1 MRKNKT
7 RDAPMKL
14 PELKR
19 RTEEAWQDLHESY
32 GAIATGS
39 CKDEVRANFGDL
51 RKRSTWVQALASFEA
66 RFHHAACLDAWSLI
80 LHSFNVT
87 PDRWDYEIR
96 HEFFEAFLQLPDGLE
111 LLKMGLEQLFTYFTA
126 EEQECNGFLELVS
139 EQRERRGFDA
149 VGLIGRQPADLKATA
164 S

>member
-1 MRKNKT
+1 MRKT

-14 PELKR
+14 PELKQ
-19 RTEEAWQDLHESY
+19 RTQEAWKYFHE
-32 GAIATGS
+32 ATGTVAARS
-39 CKDEVRANFGDL
+39 LKDEVRAHFGDL
-51 RKRSTWVQALASFEA
+51 RRRDTWIRALASFEA
-66 RFHHAACLDAWSLI
+66 RFHRAACLDAWSLI
-80 LHSFNVT
+80 THSFNVT

-111 LLKMGLEQLFTYFTA
+111 LLKMGLEQLFTDFTA
-126 EEQECNGFLELVS
+126 EEQECDGFLELVA

-149 VGLIGRQPADLKATA
+149 IGFVGRQQPALAATA

>member
-1 MRKNKT
+1 MRKT

-14 PELKR
+14 PELKH
-19 RTEEAWQDLHESY
+19 RTYEMWLDMNHSED
-32 GAIATGS
+32 AIATNAF
-39 CKDEVRANFGDL
+39 KDEVRKSFGDL
-51 RKRSTWVQALASFEA
+51 RRKDTWVRALAMFQA
-66 RFHHAACLDAWSLI
+66 RFHYNACLDAWSLI
-80 LHSFNVT
+80 THSFNF
-87 PDRWDYEIR
+87 DSNRWDYEIR
-96 HEFFEAFLQLPDGLE
+96 HEFFEAFLQLPEGLE

-149 VGLIGRQPADLKATA
+149 VGLIGRQPAALKAAA